1 MSKEISKKAF
11 QLFDE
16 DNGDINLPTSEFAKN
31 CFLNAMSLFGFYYFI
46 QYFKSFLKFIL
57 NAKV

>member
-11 QLFDE
+11 QLFEE
-16 DNGDINLPTSEFAKN
+16 DNEDINLPTSESAKN

-46 QYFKSFLKFIL
+46 QYFKSF
-57 NAKV
+57 